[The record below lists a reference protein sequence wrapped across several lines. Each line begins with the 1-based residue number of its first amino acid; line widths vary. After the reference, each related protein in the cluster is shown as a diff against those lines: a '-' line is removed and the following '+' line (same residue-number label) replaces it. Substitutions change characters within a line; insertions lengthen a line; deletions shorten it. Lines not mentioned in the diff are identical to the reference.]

1 MTFTNVSSQPR
12 ESNRNFSALNV
23 CCASSSH
30 ASYLQRRQRR
40 THRNVE
46 HQTLSSAHAHVESYL
61 TRRSWKERWA
71 LLEPMPQ
78 LWKNSSNKPGG
89 TTVRDSF
96 TDTTADSRSRELLRL
111 DLPRRR
117 DCDRWLCLRSTPGR
131 RTVRRGVQQQGAVSM
146 TANNGDDALADHG
159 VHHMKRQH
167 EPHSPPHTFLLL
179 QIS

>member
-1 MTFTNVSSQPR
+1 MGGAIHDLASFR
-12 ESNRNFSALNV
+12 KLRNDLHKRVVAATGKQSE
-23 CCASSSH
+23 
-30 ASYLQRRQRR
+30 LQRVERLLRVQFARLVSTATPKE

-46 HQTLSSAHAHVESYL
+46 HRTLSSAHAHVESYL

-111 DLPRRR
+111 DFPRRR
-117 DCDRWLCLRSTPGR
+117 DCDRWLCLRSTPGKRNGEVRCSAAGRSVYDCEQR
-131 RTVRRGVQQQGAVSM
+131 R
-146 TANNGDDALADHG
+146 
-159 VHHMKRQH
+159 
-167 EPHSPPHTFLLL
+167 
-179 QIS
+179 